1 MKNTDLHKNAGL
13 KISGELKRSGSPDRF
28 GIGSGAAAT
37 QDRREQRKLD
47 QAQGLVAFAV
57 KLDGALVKQIHAKA
71 LVEQKGL
78 NETVAALLAKGLA
91 Q

>member
-28 GIGSGAAAT
+28 GSGASAT

-57 KLDGALVKQIHAKA
+57 KLDGALVKQIQAMA
-71 LVEQKGL
+71 LAQKKGL
-78 NETVAALLAKGLA
+78 NETVAELLNKGLA

>member
-13 KISGELKRSGSPDRF
+13 KISSELKRSGSPDRF
-28 GIGSGAAAT
+28 GSGASAT
-37 QDRREQRKLD
+37 QDRREQRKQD

-78 NETVAALLAKGLA
+78 NETVAALLARGLA
-91 Q
+91 E